1 MHFRF
6 FVRRS
11 AITAGWERGKLLIDQ
26 IYSLLVQV
34 LNNFQI
40 LAKKKK
46 VLNDLALSSN
56 VFMTCLFPDQNSFAC

>member
-6 FVRRS
+6 FVRRRS

-26 IYSLLVQV
+26 TYSLLVQV

-40 LAKKKK
+40 LAQKKK
-46 VLNDLALSSN
+46 
-56 VFMTCLFPDQNSFAC
+56 F